1 MSFGMG
7 KRLKHLK
14 IHGQL
19 VRTGE
24 PEVDDPDVRVYRAVT
39 LTDDDAGEQ
48 EVHFRVMLIPRR
60 LEDHLQANGWQG
72 TFYVLRHLDAQGLV
86 GALYAAEANG
96 QKAYEPTGSWKALKS
111 MATVSSRRLQVV
123 ASNPAVL
130 TFVFLAGLLP
140 IWMLCA
146 LLLPS
151 SLSLLGT
158 VAAAGLYGYWLTLP
172 MVRARTYV
180 GFEEAERQLKAEGF
194 DVSQALSH
202 KY

>member
-1 MSFGMG
+1 MTIDKNALEVFVMVAQTRNF
-7 KRLKHLK
+7 RLAAERL
-14 IHGQL
+14 G
-19 VRTGE
+19 
-24 PEVDDPDVRVYRAVT
+24 VT
-39 LTDDDAGEQ
+39 RPAISQTL
-48 EVHFRVMLIPRR
+48 RR
-60 LEDHLQANGWQG
+60 LEDRLQANGWQG

-111 MATVSSRRLQVV
+111 MAAVSSRRLHVV

>member
-1 MSFGMG
+1 MTTQEPILPGAEPFFFEGNDIGVLVS
-7 KRLKHLK
+7 
-14 IHGQL
+14 HG
-19 VRTGE
+19 
-24 PEVDDPDVRVYRAVT
+24 
-39 LTDDDAGEQ
+39 
-48 EVHFRVMLIPRR
+48 F
-60 LEDHLQANGWQG
+60 
-72 TFYVLRHLDAQGLV
+72 
-86 GALYAAEANG
+86 
-96 QKAYEPTGSWKALKS
+96 TGSPYSVRPWAERFVEEGYAVE
-111 MATVSSRRLQVV
+111 MPRLPGHGTSWQEMNGTGWSDWYAEITGVFGKLR
-123 ASNPAVL
+123 ADNDL
-130 TFVFLAGLLP
+130 VFLAGLLP